1 MAGFSH
7 PLWLLALLGLP
18 ALYLLYLRAEKTRK
32 REALLFSGVSTAK
45 EAIADTK
52 PSRRPRIL
60 FLLTL
65 LAIALLITGLA
76 APHLPLEGMH
86 EGVSVV
92 LAIDTSGS
100 MAATDYPPDRL
111 SSAKSAAEKLLDGLE
126 REDYAGVVTFENGA
140 MSAAY
145 LSPDHDRVVGKLRA
159 IKLKDGPTALG
170 DGLALAVD
178 MADAIPNRKKI
189 VVLLSDG
196 MNNAGIISP
205 TQAAGFAVER
215 GVQVYTVGLG
225 SSGPVALGTAEDGS
239 THYARLDEKTLREVA
254 STTGGIYFRSVDGD
268 TLQEIYAALPDEI
281 EREPE
286 ETDVAWAFFFTAILV
301 LLAECWLRYG
311 RGRILP

>member
-7 PLWLLALLGLP
+7 PLWLLGLLGLP
-18 ALYLLYLRAEKTRK
+18 VLYLLYLRAEKRRK
-32 REALLFSGVSTAK
+32 KEALLFSGVSILK
-45 EAIADTK
+45 EAIGETK
-52 PSRRPRIL
+52 PSRRPQVL

-65 LAIALLITGLA
+65 LAVALLITGLA
-76 APHLPLEGMH
+76 GPHVPLEGIH

-126 REDYAGVVTFENGA
+126 SEDYAGVVIFENGA

-145 LSPDHDRVVGKLRA
+145 LSPDHERVIGKLQA
-159 IKLKDGPTALG
+159 IKPRDGPTALG

-178 MADAIPNRKKI
+178 MADAIPNRKK
-189 VVLLSDG
+189 VVVILSDG

-205 TQAAGFAVER
+205 AQAAGFAVER
-215 GVQVYTVGLG
+215 GVRVYTVGLG
-225 SSGPVALGTAEDGS
+225 SAGPVAFGTAEDGS
-239 THYARLDEKTLREVA
+239 TQYARLDEKTLREVA
-254 STTGGIYFRSVDGD
+254 ATTGGKYFRSVDGD
-268 TLQEIYAALPDEI
+268 TLQEIYAALPAEI

-286 ETDVAWAFFFTAILV
+286 ETDVAGAFFVAAVLV

>member
-7 PLWLLALLGLP
+7 PLWLLGLLGLP
-18 ALYLLYLRAEKTRK
+18 VLYLLYLRAEKTRK
-32 REALLFSGVSTAK
+32 REALHFSGVSIVK
-45 EAIADTK
+45 EAIGETK
-52 PSRRPRIL
+52 PSRRPQVL

-65 LAIALLITGLA
+65 LTIALLVTGLA
-76 APHLPLEGMH
+76 GPHVPLEGIH

-126 REDYAGVVTFENGA
+126 SEDYAGVVIFENGA

-145 LSPDHDRVVGKLRA
+145 LSPDHERVIGKLQA
-159 IKLKDGPTALG
+159 IKPRDGPTALG

-178 MADAIPNRKKI
+178 MADAIPNRKK
-189 VVLLSDG
+189 VVVILSDG

-205 TQAAGFAVER
+205 AQAAGFAVER
-215 GVQVYTVGLG
+215 GVRVYTVGLG
-225 SSGPVALGTAEDGS
+225 SAGPVAFGTTEDGS
-239 THYARLDEKTLREVA
+239 TQYARLDEKTLREVA
-254 STTGGIYFRSVDGD
+254 ATTGGKYFRSVDGD
-268 TLQEIYAALPDEI
+268 TLQEIYAALPAEI

-286 ETDVAWAFFFTAILV
+286 ETDVAWVFFVTAVLV